1 MSNKF
6 KKYSPLIAFAIT
18 AIAMILVFPVK
29 GRFLYNYQK
38 GRPWM
43 YETLISPIDFPILKT
58 DSEMLRE
65 KEERGSQ
72 MLDCYERSER
82 VGDGRLSMFGRIA
95 AEQELDNELASD
107 INDLLGECYAAG
119 IVSEF
124 NSPVLSGSI
133 VLVKDDKR
141 LSQVPAQNIYT
152 VESALTRIRSELA
165 FSHPETDIDSLA
177 ERCHLASLVAPN
189 LAYDESTT
197 RMLHQEAVDYVSP
210 TKGMIYDG
218 QLIVS
223 KGETVT
229 ADIEQLLDSY
239 KAEYERSFGYGGSLR
254 SVLLSHLLLVMVM
267 LAMLALAIL
276 FLDSGIFNNVRQLSF
291 LLLMAFLAFLATSLL
306 AQSAEEWLMAFPFAV
321 LILYTCS
328 FFDRSIS
335 ATSYLVSLLP
345 LLIIPDDGIELFF
358 INAVAGGV
366 VLISFQRFNRGWK
379 QFANVLFSFVAMLL
393 VYIAFNLIS
402 DGDALAWHHQDIVKL
417 AINAILTIVCYP
429 FVFLL
434 EKLFSFVS
442 YSRLWDLTDTNS
454 DLLKMLSRRAPGTFQ
469 HCLQVANLAE
479 TAAREIGAAPMLTR
493 VGSLYH
499 DIGKMDNPSCFVEN
513 QTEGTKGYHTGLTPE
528 ASAHDILQHVPD
540 GVTLAQRYGLPDVV
554 TDFIRSHH
562 GLSRAG
568 YFYTQYCNEGGDP
581 ANVAP
586 FTYDGALPKTKE
598 QAILMIADSV
608 EAASRTLKDYS
619 QESISELVDRI
630 VAAKSAEG
638 QFDEADIT
646 IAEIGK
652 VKNSLKTSLQQIYHA
667 RISYP
672 KRKGQTEAK

>member
-1 MSNKF
+1 MSSKF
-6 KKYSPLIAFAIT
+6 KKYGPAIAFAIA
-18 AIAMILVFPVK
+18 AIAMVLVFPVK

-58 DSEMLRE
+58 DSEILRE
-65 KEERGSQ
+65 KEEKASQ
-72 MLDCYERSER
+72 IVDCYERSER
-82 VGDGRLSMFGRIA
+82 IGDGRLSLFGRIA
-95 AEQELDNELASD
+95 AETELDNSLASD
-107 INDLLGECYAAG
+107 INDLLIECYQAG

-124 NSPVLSGSI
+124 NSHVLSGSI
-133 VLVKDDKR
+133 VLVKDEKR
-141 LSQVPAQNIYT
+141 LTEVPAQNIYT

-165 FSHPETDIDSLA
+165 FSHPEADIDSLA
-177 ERCHLASLVAPN
+177 ERCHLTSLVAPN
-189 LAYDESTT
+189 LTYDEGTT
-197 RMLHQEAVDYVSP
+197 RLLHQGAVDYVSP

-239 KAEYERSFGYGGSLR
+239 KAEYERSFGYGGSLWN
-254 SVLLSHLLLVMVM
+254 VLFSHILLVAAM
-267 LAMLALAIL
+267 LAMFGLAIL
-276 FLDSGIFNNVRQLSF
+276 FIDGRIYGDIRRLAF
-291 LLLMAFLAFLATSLL
+291 LLLMAFISFLATSLL
-306 AQSAEEWLMAFPFAV
+306 TQSAEEWLMAFPFAV
-321 LILYTCS
+321 LILYASS

-335 ATSYLVSLLP
+335 ATTYLISLLP
-345 LLIIPDDGIELFF
+345 LLVIPDDGIELFL

-366 VLISFQRFNRGWK
+366 VLLSFQRFNRGWK
-379 QFANVLFSFVAMLL
+379 QFANVLFSFVAMML
-393 VYIAFNLIS
+393 VYVAFNMIS
-402 DGDALAWHHQDIVKL
+402 DGDALAWHYQDIVKL
-417 AINAILTIVCYP
+417 AINAVLTIVCYP
-429 FVFLL
+429 FVFLF
-434 EKLFSFVS
+434 EKIFSFVS

-479 TAAREIGAAPMLTR
+479 SAAREIGAAPMLTR

-513 QTEGTKGYHTGLTPE
+513 QTEGTKGYHSGLTPE

-540 GVTLAQRYGLPDVV
+540 GVTLAQRYGLPSVV

-562 GLSRAG
+562 GMSRAG

-586 FTYDGALPKTKE
+586 FTYDGALPETKE

-619 QESISELVDRI
+619 AESISELVDRI
-630 VAAKSAEG
+630 VASKSAEG

-652 VKNSLKTSLQQIYHA
+652 VKASLKASLQQIYHG

-672 KRKGQTEAK
+672 KRQGTTDKQ

>member
-1 MSNKF
+1 MSEKF

-18 AIAMILVFPVK
+18 AIAMLLVFPVK
-29 GRFLYNYQK
+29 GRFLYEYQK

-58 DSEMLRE
+58 QAELLRE
-65 KEERGSQ
+65 KEEKGSQ
-72 MLDCYERSER
+72 IVDCYVRSER
-82 VGDGRLSMFGRIA
+82 VADGRLSMFGRIA
-95 AEQELDNELASD
+95 AETELDNDLASD
-107 INDLLGECYAAG
+107 INDLLIECYSEG

-124 NSPVLSGSI
+124 NSQVLSGS
-133 VLVKDDKR
+133 VVFVKDDKR
-141 LSQVPAQNIYT
+141 LSQVPAQNIHT

-177 ERCHLASLVAPN
+177 EKCHFTSLVVPN
-189 LAYDESTT
+189 LTYDESTT
-197 RMLHQEAVDYVSP
+197 RLLHQGAVDYVSP

-239 KAEYERSFGYGGSLR
+239 KAEFERSFGYGGSLS
-254 SVLLSHLLLVMVM
+254 SVLFSHLLLVAVM
-267 LAMLALAIL
+267 LALLALAIL
-276 FLDSGIFNNVRQLSF
+276 FIDSRIFSNIRQVVF
-291 LLLMAFLAFLATSLL
+291 LLLMAFIAFLATSLL
-306 AQSAEEWLMAFPFAV
+306 SQSAEEWLMAFPFAV
-321 LILYTCS
+321 LVLYASS

-335 ATSYLVSLLP
+335 ATTYLISLLP
-345 LLIIPDDGIELFF
+345 LLVIPDDGIELFF
-358 INAVAGGV
+358 INAVSGGV
-366 VLISFQRFNRGWK
+366 VLLSFQRFNRGWK
-379 QFANVLFSFVAMLL
+379 QFANVLFSFVAMCL
-393 VYIAFNLIS
+393 VYVAFNMIS

-417 AINAILTIVCYP
+417 VVNAVLTIVCYP

-479 TAAREIGAAPMLTR
+479 SAAREIGAAPMLTR

-499 DIGKMDNPSCFVEN
+499 DIGKMGNPSCFVEN
-513 QTEGTKGYHTGLTPE
+513 QTEATKGYHSGLTPE

-540 GVTLAQRYGLPDVV
+540 GVSLAQRYGLPEVV
-554 TDFIRSHH
+554 IEFIRSHH
-562 GLSRAG
+562 GQSRAG
-568 YFYTQYCNEGGDP
+568 YFYTQYCNDGGDP

-619 QESISELVDRI
+619 EESVSELVDRI
-630 VAAKSAEG
+630 VAAKSSEG
-638 QFDEADIT
+638 QFDDADIT
-646 IAEIGK
+646 IAEIGR
-652 VKNSLKTSLQQIYHA
+652 VKASLKTSLQQIYHG

-672 KRKGQTEAK
+672 KRKGQAQEQ